1 MERSL
6 TMVPTDFSPVMSE
19 SRTSRRC
26 ASAIALK
33 ISDVVEERDTVLIY
47 IPISAYVK
55 GLVLGLTHEGAAIA
69 RIKVGD

>member
-1 MERSL
+1 
-6 TMVPTDFSPVMSE
+6 
-19 SRTSRRC
+19 
-26 ASAIALK
+26 LK